1 MRELKPL
8 TKYRHFKGKNYMVL
22 GISTPMVY
30 NSEYEKVAYEKACKQ
45 KTQVQFTESDKKI
58 DLYCLDAL
66 GGIKYQHLMA
76 QCNKELVIYT
86 SLYGDFKVYARPIEV
101 FLSEV
106 DKEKYPDI
114 KQKYRFEEIN
124 D

>member
-1 MRELKPL
+1 MRELKLL
-8 TKYRHFKGKNYMVL
+8 TKYRHFKGKKYMVL

-30 NSEYEKVAYEKACKQ
+30 NLAYEIVSKQ
-45 KTQVQFTESDKKI
+45 KLQVQFTESDKKI

-66 GGIKYQHLMA
+66 GGIKYQHPMG
-76 QCNKELVIYT
+76 QCNEELVIYT
-86 SLYGDFKVYARPIEV
+86 SLYGNFKVYARPIEM

-106 DKEKYPDI
+106 DKEKYPDV

>member
-1 MRELKPL
+1 MRDLKLL

-30 NSEYEKVAYEKACKQ
+30 NSEYEKITYEKACKQ

-66 GGIKYQHLMA
+66 GGIKYQHPMT

-86 SLYGDFKVYARPIEV
+86 SLYGDFKVYARPIEM

-106 DKEKYPDI
+106 DKEKYPDV
-114 KQKYRFEEIN
+114 KQKI
-124 D
+124 